1 MLGIIKKV
9 IYRNTKDSNF
19 ILFFIKK
26 INLQIYI
33 LGFEFGIN
41 MINIQ

>member
-19 ILFFIKK
+19 ILIIIKK
-26 INLQIYI
+26 INLHINI
-33 LGFEFGIN
+33 LGVEFGIN